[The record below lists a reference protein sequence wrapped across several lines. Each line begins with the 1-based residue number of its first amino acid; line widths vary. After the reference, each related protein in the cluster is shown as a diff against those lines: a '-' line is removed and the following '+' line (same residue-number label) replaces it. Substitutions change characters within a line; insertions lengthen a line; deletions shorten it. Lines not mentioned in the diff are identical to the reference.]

1 MGRHSTPVSSEI
13 FVYLYREE
21 VQEHTVRWNAKFEF
35 LCKMSANASTGVL
48 DPCILR
54 ISVRKELKGGRSF
67 QKLGFTDLNLAEFAG
82 AGFCR
87 RRCLLEGYDARHRQ
101 DNSMLRVA
109 IKMNMLSGD
118 ILFKVPSPSLKQTQ
132 LAVPGVQ
139 GVPGV
144 TGDEVTASERCS
156 NREDYVSTGSLAGSI
171 ASASSGFGS
180 LPKKRP
186 ALFTSELLS
195 GTETY
200 DPMTLSEI
208 VPSAVPVETLVEAH
222 TESGHSRNSSNT
234 SQLSKGSGYG
244 SLNSHSQHS
253 RQSSSGDSGHIRS
266 PSWPVWAP
274 RILNSSHN
282 LSTQPIAYRPDT
294 CIEPL
299 SLHPSSL
306 SHMTSRTR
314 FWSASSPLSSRIGP
328 TDVEDPMKVDII
340 AKNIYSVGKQPLYEI
355 GNGFLNDSDS
365 RECRNDANT
374 DTRVAP
380 GIFRVPDM
388 PRHSRKNYERNS
400 FEARNERNVIMSS
413 IVKESNGQQ
422 SNVFPI
428 AKSRISVAGWR
439 SMSKTCDCI
448 EKGKTSPVL
457 RLVDQARAVSS
468 PDPLHRPDNQ
478 RASLRPTTTAQTL
491 SRWCVAFYSC
501 IKWSLFEGECIVYV
515 CGSYASSLDGFVN
528 PCRGIG
534 GGHRKL
540 LDGAGGK
547 LATVATS
554 PADSEESSLG
564 VPEVAPPISQH
575 RNSITP
581 PNPSGGSGLS
591 ETGSLDRA
599 KAALERR
606 KKAEDGAGN
615 PILCRVEVTRPNPDS
630 LIDELLKATN
640 LEQTDLESSETT
652 GLQLFIAKDGT
663 TALGSHEVKSQMPAG
678 VFKQVVMEE
687 NNRRIKMYANA
698 RVCLC
703 ICICVCMCACVCIS
717 TENNIIHL
725 LPAYAVASRA
735 SLLGSA
741 TCATEL
747 RDFLDA
753 VNQRILWG
761 LKTLDSSGELKSGF
775 LYGNNF
781 WLGSRSQ
788 CLDIMNRSPFEI
800 AKRHILNNTRYRDPQ
815 NEFPPFQLNYFVAYI
830 RHNSTLQYHINM
842 FTEDLITLGLC
853 LPASCSTN
861 NISFILEGIFR
872 DRILLV
878 NDLYSVDLN
887 LIQVKDLK
895 DDHQW
900 LLNGAI
906 PFICI
911 ALVLTFAMMISGTI
925 YDIFIYQTYLKAN
938 TKTVVKNAVEEM
950 QMTDL
955 SSSCKKNRFAD
966 ILMCFSIYTNT
977 KMLFNTKLDTEAIAV
992 VHGIRFLSM
1001 VWLIILHSILFTIEY
1016 FDNKIWTL
1024 RLAEG
1029 VFIQVFSN
1037 STVSVDTYFFLSG
1050 LLLTYTYLK
1059 NKIDKERTNP
1069 INYKEKINKFFVSIM
1084 KRYIRLTPA
1093 YVMMIGIAQL
1103 ISSWYDKT
1111 SQFYIE
1117 ERQHEICAKYW
1128 WRNVLYIHNLFEV
1141 YENILIL
1148 SYIQKRNFLNIVIIC
1163 WTLGAACNILVLF
1176 GLYKRQIS
1184 VLYTAIYIALSK
1196 TVWAI
1201 GIAWIV
1207 IICCTEHGGLVK
1219 EFLSCKIWIP
1229 LSRLTYCAYLLH
1241 PFIIRSISLH
1251 SETSAHLEFLPMSAT
1266 SVEYIVIS
1274 YFCAYVLFLMAESP
1288 YIQLMRM
1295 FSQPRNRK
1303 RNIS

>member
-1 MGRHSTPVSSEI
+1 MHYIAFISYICYFATLFCVSAQFHS
-13 FVYLYREE
+13 
-21 VQEHTVRWNAKFEF
+21 
-35 LCKMSANASTGVL
+35 
-48 DPCILR
+48 
-54 ISVRKELKGGRSF
+54 
-67 QKLGFTDLNLAEFAG
+67 
-82 AGFCR
+82 
-87 RRCLLEGYDARHRQ
+87 
-101 DNSMLRVA
+101 
-109 IKMNMLSGD
+109 
-118 ILFKVPSPSLKQTQ
+118 
-132 LAVPGVQ
+132 
-139 GVPGV
+139 
-144 TGDEVTASERCS
+144 
-156 NREDYVSTGSLAGSI
+156 
-171 ASASSGFGS
+171 
-180 LPKKRP
+180 
-186 ALFTSELLS
+186 
-195 GTETY
+195 
-200 DPMTLSEI
+200 
-208 VPSAVPVETLVEAH
+208 
-222 TESGHSRNSSNT
+222 
-234 SQLSKGSGYG
+234 
-244 SLNSHSQHS
+244 
-253 RQSSSGDSGHIRS
+253 
-266 PSWPVWAP
+266 
-274 RILNSSHN
+274 
-282 LSTQPIAYRPDT
+282 
-294 CIEPL
+294 
-299 SLHPSSL
+299 
-306 SHMTSRTR
+306 
-314 FWSASSPLSSRIGP
+314 
-328 TDVEDPMKVDII
+328 
-340 AKNIYSVGKQPLYEI
+340 
-355 GNGFLNDSDS
+355 
-365 RECRNDANT
+365 
-374 DTRVAP
+374 
-380 GIFRVPDM
+380 
-388 PRHSRKNYERNS
+388 
-400 FEARNERNVIMSS
+400 
-413 IVKESNGQQ
+413 
-422 SNVFPI
+422 
-428 AKSRISVAGWR
+428 
-439 SMSKTCDCI
+439 
-448 EKGKTSPVL
+448 
-457 RLVDQARAVSS
+457 
-468 PDPLHRPDNQ
+468 
-478 RASLRPTTTAQTL
+478 
-491 SRWCVAFYSC
+491 
-501 IKWSLFEGECIVYV
+501 
-515 CGSYASSLDGFVN
+515 
-528 PCRGIG
+528 
-534 GGHRKL
+534 
-540 LDGAGGK
+540 
-547 LATVATS
+547 
-554 PADSEESSLG
+554 
-564 VPEVAPPISQH
+564 
-575 RNSITP
+575 
-581 PNPSGGSGLS
+581 
-591 ETGSLDRA
+591 
-599 KAALERR
+599 
-606 KKAEDGAGN
+606 
-615 PILCRVEVTRPNPDS
+615 
-630 LIDELLKATN
+630 
-640 LEQTDLESSETT
+640 
-652 GLQLFIAKDGT
+652 
-663 TALGSHEVKSQMPAG
+663 
-678 VFKQVVMEE
+678 
-687 NNRRIKMYANA
+687 
-698 RVCLC
+698 
-703 ICICVCMCACVCIS
+703 S

-1128 WRNVLYIHNLFEV
+1128 WRNVLYIHNLFGV
-1141 YENILIL
+1141 NTMCLTWSWYLSNDMQFYIIGLALLIL
-1148 SYIQKRNFLNIVIIC
+1148 STVYFYAVVVILGTILIVSVISSGYTSYIYEYVPTIDEQHRLVDVLYIPPWIRIGPYIIGMVTGYIIRRFNKKIALKKIIVILC

-1184 VLYTAIYIALSK
+1184 VLSTAIYVALSR

-1201 GIAWIV
+1201 GIASIV
-1207 IICCTEHGGLVK
+1207 IMCCTEHGDIVK
-1219 EFLSCKIWIP
+1219 KLLSCKIWIP
-1229 LSRLTYCAYLLH
+1229 LSRLTYCAYLLN

-1251 SETSAHLEFLPMSAT
+1251 SEISVHFEFLSVAAT
-1266 SVEYIVIS
+1266 VIGYLVIN
-1274 YFCAYVLFLMAESP
+1274 YFCAYALYLMAESP
-1288 YIQLMRM
+1288 YILLMQM
-1295 FSQPRNRK
+1295 FSQSQQK
-1303 RNIS
+1303 KK